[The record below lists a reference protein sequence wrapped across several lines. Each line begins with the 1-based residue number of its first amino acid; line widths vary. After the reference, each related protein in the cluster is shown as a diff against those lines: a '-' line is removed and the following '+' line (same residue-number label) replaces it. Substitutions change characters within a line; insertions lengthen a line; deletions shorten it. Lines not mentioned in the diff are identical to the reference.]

1 MVSAHSNI
9 HRLLPRLRLVI
20 DNADPKAEVDAD
32 LDVGGSQKNKERLAD
47 TPAVPTLG

>member
-20 DNADPKAEVDAD
+20 DNADPKASVDPD
-32 LDVGGSQKNKERLAD
+32 LDASGNYKV
-47 TPAVPTLG
+47 AVPEGSTPLAAKD